1 MTARSTPDGPQDGD
15 QDEARQVREAAGG
28 SVKAFECLYRR
39 YERRIYA
46 LCLRMTGSRD
56 QAEDCVQET
65 FVQAWQKLA
74 NFEGRSAFGTWL
86 HRIAVN
92 KVLSVQRYD
101 SRRPRLA
108 PVDETL
114 SDPYGASPSAAPAGA
129 GVGYAP
135 EFDFQRHLFL
145 NLPSTADTDTRAGRL
160 DED

>member
-1 MTARSTPDGPQDGD
+1 MAAGLDA
-15 QDEARQVREAAGG
+15 ARQVREAGGG

-108 PVDETL
+108 P
-114 SDPYGASPSAAPAGA
+114 
-129 GVGYAP
+129 
-135 EFDFQRHLFL
+135 
-145 NLPSTADTDTRAGRL
+145 
-160 DED
+160 